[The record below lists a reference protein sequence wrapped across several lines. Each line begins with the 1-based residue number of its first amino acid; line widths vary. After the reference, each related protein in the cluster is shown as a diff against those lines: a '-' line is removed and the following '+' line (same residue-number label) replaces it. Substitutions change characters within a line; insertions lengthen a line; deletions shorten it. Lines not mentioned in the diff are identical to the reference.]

1 MKIVSIFVMF
11 ILMVGCSDRTLNEQ
25 QIQGSTPGIDSLE
38 ELVEVDTQIEEQIA
52 VEEKP
57 TYLISLIDPNT
68 EEIIAS
74 ISPVDLGFYTDYSS
88 YQQKIELLAKDL
100 ARGTESSEGY
110 DQRMHLDQV
119 NEHGDLMEGTPMRV
133 LKESELIERILA
145 VSPEGGN
152 VELPLYLTETGYDRT
167 KFDTLDEVILASYT
181 TYFDSS
187 VIGRTHNINQS
198 SDAIS
203 NVVVGVGDYF
213 SFNTTVGP
221 RTKET
226 GYQEAL
232 EIINGEFVPGIGGGI
247 CQTSSTLFNAVDQI
261 GVSYVERHHHS
272 RDIGYVPK
280 GRDATVSYGTLDFR
294 FQNTSGFPFMIVS
307 TTSEN
312 SITVEI
318 RTSQEYAKQI
328 D

>member
-1 MKIVSIFVMF
+1 MFVF
-11 ILMVGCSDRTLNEQ
+11 LVGCSDRTLNEDPMQ
-25 QIQGSTPGIDSLE
+25 ESTSGEDHHEQL
-38 ELVEVDTQIEEQIA
+38 DNIEA
-52 VEEKP
+52 VETNSDEPIVEEVTPSDKIN
-57 TYLISLIDPNT
+57 LVDPNT
-68 EEIIAS
+68 KEIITT
-74 ISPVDLGFYTDYSS
+74 ISTKQLGYNSDYAN
-88 YQQKIELLAKDL
+88 YVKQVELLAKSL

-110 DQRMHLDQV
+110 DQRMLLDQV
-119 NEHGDLMEGTPMRV
+119 NENGELIEGNPMIL

-145 VSPEGGN
+145 ASPSGGE
-152 VELPLYLTETGYDRT
+152 VELPLYLTDTGYDRA
-167 KFDTLDEVILASYT
+167 KFDTLDEVVVASYT

-187 VIGRTHNINQS
+187 VVGRTHNINQS
-198 SDAIS
+198 SKAIS
-203 NVVVGVGDYF
+203 KIIVGVDDYF

-221 RTKET
+221 RTLET

-232 EIINGEFVPGIGGGI
+232 EIINGEFVLGIGGGI

-294 FQNTSGFPFMIVS
+294 FQNTSGFPFMITS
-307 TTSEN
+307 TTTKN

-318 RTSQEYAKQI
+318 RTSSEYIKQLE
-328 D
+328 